1 MRIYGT
7 LPVLALILSFASAQ
21 TSFLPEERDRITQ
34 FWKDPSRL
42 ATVVPEA
49 ANKQGLFVVRQSP
62 EGSFWLWNF
71 NKLRGLGKVPPTQT
85 APVVPVASPGIQ
97 PGSAK
102 AWETWL
108 QAKQKFDE
116 YQSALAANEENRL
129 GGFPT
134 VPQVESPDPGP
145 APADLVA
152 FAGEPPRFFEPARP
166 NEFRI
171 VFHDAEY
178 RYVDNVTVP
187 KQYAYYRFRQGV
199 RAAGKPVKAMPDDE
213 LNSLFER
220 AGISPKMCKTMR
232 AVSLLEGGFESVN
245 TYDTGYLSVGVIQFA
260 ALSEGG
266 GSLGAVLAKMEM
278 ESPTAFQEH
287 FRNFGIDVSDSGK
300 IQVFDTDQQQE
311 LEGLDAVL
319 RIIEDK
325 RLTAV
330 FQRAGERSEEFRISQ
345 LKVAYER
352 YYPANDV
359 LLLNTTKGQI
369 QGTVAEVFRTDA
381 GIATL
386 MDRKVNT
393 GGLGNLTALL
403 TQLAEKVGATR
414 LADLAAYEYELTE
427 AMQYRH
433 NFLNDASL
441 EKPAEPKVRTLPS
454 RGNNGRFGRT
464 GVRKGR

>member
-1 MRIYGT
+1 MRIFST
-7 LPVLALILSFASAQ
+7 LSVLALISSFATAQ
-21 TSFLPEERDRITQ
+21 TNFLPEEREQITK
-34 FWKDPSRL
+34 FWSEPVRF
-42 ATVVPEA
+42 ATVVPESA
-49 ANKQGLFVVRQSP
+49 SKQGLFVVRQSP

-71 NKLRGLGKVPPTQT
+71 NKLRGLGKVPPTQS
-85 APVVPVASPGIQ
+85 APVVPSSTADVSAST
-97 PGSAK
+97 AK
-102 AWETWL
+102 TWEAWL
-108 QAKQKFDE
+108 QAKMKFDE
-116 YQSALAANEENRL
+116 YQSALAVNAENRL
-129 GGFPT
+129 GGFP
-134 VPQVESPDPGP
+134 VVAEVEAPDPGP

-152 FAGEPPRFFEPARP
+152 FAGEPPKFFEPVRP

-171 VFHDAEY
+171 LFDDGEY

-187 KQYAYYRFRQGV
+187 KRYAYYRFRQGV
-199 RAAGKPVKAMPDDE
+199 RASGKPVKAMPDEE
-213 LNSLFER
+213 LNALFEK

-266 GSLGAVLAKMEM
+266 GSLGAVLAKMEL
-278 ESPTAFQEH
+278 EYSAAFQDH
-287 FRNFGIDVSDSGK
+287 FRKFGVDVSDTGK

-352 YYPANDV
+352 YYPAND
-359 LLLNTTKGQI
+359 LLQLTTSKGPL
-369 QGTVAEVFRTDA
+369 QGTVSEVFRTDA

-393 GGLGNLTALL
+393 GGLGNLNVIL
-403 TQLAEKVGATR
+403 TQLAEKVGAST
-414 LADLAAYEYELTE
+414 LAELSAYEYELTE

-433 NFLNDASL
+433 NFLSDATL
-441 EKPAEPKVRTLPS
+441 DKPAEPKVRVLPS
-454 RGNNGRFGRT
+454 RGNNGRFGRA
-464 GVRKGR
+464 GIRKGR